1 MSSDQIDLSRVLNGD
16 YSQLEGM
23 NEAAKQ
29 RLIAFAKTSGNGE
42 LVKKV
47 DGE

>member
-1 MSSDQIDLSRVLNGD
+1 MTEPIEMARILQGD

-29 RLIAFAKTSGNGE
+29 RLIAFAKSSGNDE